1 MKKIMFNDRYG
12 LTRAVI
18 EGRKTMTRRVCKDYA
33 TGKIIFG
40 DLVKSWRYYT
50 EVGTVVF
57 IMADGSIM
65 VAKAPYR
72 EGEVVAVA
80 QNYNDALEEYN
91 RMGDTVGWGALVGT
105 TENGCAGYGNKMFVK
120 EELMPHKSQ
129 ITDMKIEC
137 LQDISDED
145 CWKEGII
152 IKTIGDFGTYAGYG
166 YGERRASSLDETFS
180 TPREAFAALINRPG
194 VGRKGLW
201 GDNPFVFGYE
211 FKLVR

>member
-40 DLVKSWRYYT
+40 DLVKSWRYYPYK
-50 EVGTVVF
+50 GSAVF
-57 IMADGSIM
+57 VMNDGSIM

-72 EGEVVAVA
+72 VGEEVAVA

-120 EELMPHKSQ
+120 AEVMPHRNK
-129 ITDMKIEC
+129 ITDMKIER
-137 LQDISDED
+137 LQDISDEE
-145 CWKEGII
+145 CMKEGVV
-152 IKTIGDFGTYAGYG
+152 KFDYG
-166 YGERRASSLDETFS
+166 FYVPNLYRIPSRGVLYSYK
-180 TPREAFAALINRPG
+180 TPREAFAALIDRPG

-201 GDNPFVFGYE
+201 VENPFVFVYE
-211 FKLVR
+211 FEIVR